1 MFCLPDEMTTCLFD
15 LDRVLTQTATI
26 HARAWKE
33 MFDEFLRAWS
43 ERTGQTFDEFHLPAD
58 YDMYVDGKRRF
69 DGVHSFLEARGI
81 ELPAGAPA
89 DPPEVAT
96 IHALGKR
103 KNELVLRLI
112 REQGVEPYE
121 GSVHFLEAARDAGL
135 RRAVVSSS
143 TNCRDVLRAA
153 GIEQIP
159 GWRPPCPAVWLRFA
173 RASVMSPEICRVR
186 PVVGTKVGTRHHG
199 SAEGFAFA
207 RETTLWLRAV

>member
-1 MFCLPDEMTTCLFD
+1 MTTCLFD

-135 RRAVVSSS
+135 RRQSS
-143 TNCRDVLRAA
+143 RRAPTVA
-153 GIEQIP
+153 TSCAPP
-159 GWRPPCPAVWLRFA
+159 GSSRSPGGVRRVQPCGSGSLARPSCP
-173 RASVMSPEICRVR
+173 P
-186 PVVGTKVGTRHHG
+186 K
-199 SAEGFAFA
+199 SAESGQ
-207 RETTLWLRAV
+207 L